1 MDFKFQQ
8 TFHRTMRA
16 SLEVTMSEL
25 FKNESLQHRF
35 IERCLEDLQRH
46 ITEEVEQIMFGGE
59 LDKLI
64 RDAIRE
70 EVKKQVAVT
79 VEEKLVD
86 FFGDEE

>member
-1 MDFKFQQ
+1 MEFRFQQ
-8 TFHRTMRA
+8 TLNRTMRA
-16 SLEVTMSEL
+16 SLDVTMAEF

-46 ITEEVEQIMFGGE
+46 ITSEVEIIMFSGE
-59 LDKLI
+59 LDRFI

-79 VEEKLVD
+79 VEERLAD